1 MEGKMKPYMKKMLQP
16 ISRKLNKE
24 IVRVLILF
32 VTCILGFSAVTTF
45 LNEQSFYSGIV
56 FACFQIFL
64 ILLPGMGLTLFLK
77 VPVKTDVELMAVS
90 YAAGYIINIVLY
102 LAVVPLGLQRYAPL
116 LAVPFAVAGIA
127 GVLFL
132 GGRASIERDGK
143 GMLICAACLV
153 ILAGIE
159 QFTYSGVNMLVPQR
173 SENVY
178 YNDLFYWIGNTNA
191 LMKKFPPTNFR
202 SPGGTFN
209 YHYFSSIQIGIM
221 SLVTKVPP
229 LALSL
234 CYSFFQPVFLLAA
247 GSYCLLRRCTQ
258 KSIFI
263 LLGMAGLLV
272 TTGFETLAFIS
283 YTTHMYVGQFGFDYA
298 IGMLFFLLF
307 FLLCQYREKEF
318 KWNYWLVIM
327 VLFAV
332 AAGLKATTAALALIG
347 IGSLCIF
354 WLVKKEYKKAFGYG
368 IPILAVFLVMYLFVI
383 NVSGYAKVGTA
394 EYLSNAITW
403 ESTMPDILAKIKGFC
418 FSWMPDFV
426 IHILLFLCYG
436 ILCNPFVYGIF
447 WFLVFV
453 KAVVIKKWDAFDSV
467 LFISSLAGIWL
478 TLYITMFGAS
488 QMYFVMCSYPFA
500 VLFSVRTL
508 PQLNEKLHNKAGG
521 LRIGLT
527 VAAVLLFIIGFY
539 QWYHDSYFNGY
550 HLGIKYYVKAG
561 IENYLGCVTGEKEIA
576 PDLYDKYITT
586 YLNEEMEEAYRF
598 IRENTDEYAIMA
610 SNRQSYTIGV
620 YTERY
625 VYSKGKTTDIF
636 KNQGEEELAALKERN
651 VRYLIQTRLPEFTE
665 TYDFALSED
674 YGIVLFENDC
684 IRFYELYP

>member
-1 MEGKMKPYMKKMLQP
+1 MRKMLQP
-16 ISRKLNKE
+16 IRERLNKE
-24 IVRVLILF
+24 IMRVLILF
-32 VTCILGFSAVTTF
+32 VICILGFSTITTL

-56 FACFQIFL
+56 FAGFQIFL
-64 ILLPGMGLTLFLK
+64 ILLPGMGLTLLLK
-77 VPVKTDVELMAVS
+77 IPLKTDVELLAVS
-90 YAAGYIINIVLY
+90 YAAGYILNIVLY

-116 LAVPFAVAGIA
+116 LAVPFAIAGIA

-132 GGRASIERDGK
+132 GGRISLEQDGK
-143 GMLICAACLV
+143 GMLICAAGLV
-153 ILAGIE
+153 ILVGIE

-191 LMKKFPPTNFR
+191 LMKEFPPTNFR
-202 SPGGTFN
+202 NPGGIYN
-209 YHYFSSIQIGIM
+209 YHYFSSVQIGIM

-229 LALSL
+229 LALSI
-234 CYSFFQPVFLLAA
+234 CFSFFQPVFLMVT
-247 GSYCLLRRCTQ
+247 GSYCLLRKCTQ
-258 KSIFI
+258 KILFI

-298 IGMLFFLLF
+298 IGMLLFLLY

-332 AAGLKATTAALALIG
+332 GAGLKATTAALSLIG
-347 IGSLCIF
+347 IGVLCIS

-368 IPILAVFLVMYLFVI
+368 LPILAVFVIMYLFII

-403 ESTMPDILAKIKGFC
+403 ESTMPGIFNKIKGIC
-418 FSWMPDFV
+418 FSWTPDFV

-436 ILCNPFVYGIF
+436 ILCNPFIYGIF
-447 WFLVFV
+447 WFLVFL
-453 KAVVIKKWDAFDSV
+453 KAVVIRKWDAFDSV
-467 LFISSLAGIWL
+467 LFIASLAGIWL

-508 PQLNEKLHNKAGG
+508 PQLIPKLQNGAKG
-521 LRIGLT
+521 LRIGL
-527 VAAVLLFIIGFY
+527 AAAGILLFITGVY
-539 QWYHDSYFNGY
+539 QWYHDSYINGY
-550 HLGIKYYVKAG
+550 HLGIKYYLKAG
-561 IENYLGCVTGEKEIA
+561 MENYLGCVTGEKEIA
-576 PDLYDKYITT
+576 TDLYDKYAST

-598 IRENTDEYAIMA
+598 IRENTDENAIMA
-610 SNRQSYTIGV
+610 SNRKSYSIGV

-625 VYSKGKTTDIF
+625 VYNSGDAMGIF
-636 KNQGEEELAALKERN
+636 ENQGEEELAALKAKK
-651 VRYLIQTRLPEFTE
+651 VHYLIQTKLPEFTE
-665 TYDFALSED
+665 TYDFALERE
-674 YGIVLFENDC
+674 YGIVLFENDSVC
-684 IRFYELYP
+684 FYELYP